1 MKTFWDFCAP
11 FYDFAEKNNGT
22 TYAEMLQLVRAFVPQ
37 GATALEAAAGT
48 GAISLAI
55 ADRASQILCTD
66 VSEKMLKVARRKAK
80 KRGVRNIAIENRNI
94 FALGEADNSFDI
106 IIAGQVLHLVDLPE
120 LAAAE
125 LKRVAKSTV
134 ILPMCLLKD
143 LRGKAKLSV
152 RLWKLL
158 GFEPKIEFDTAT
170 YAEFLPKIGF
180 DGCEIVEIS
189 GKMPMVVAIW
199 RKANNN

>member
-22 TYAEMLQLVRAFVPQ
+22 TYREMLELVRELVPQ
-37 GATALEAAAGT
+37 GSTVLEAAAGT
-48 GAISLAI
+48 GAISLAV
-55 ADRASQILCTD
+55 ADFANQILCTD
-66 VSEKMLKVARRKAK
+66 VSEKMLNIARRKAK
-80 KRGVRNIAIENRNI
+80 KLGVRNITIENRNI
-94 FALGEADNSFDI
+94 FDLNEADNSFDI
-106 IIAGQVLHLVDLPE
+106 VIAGQVLHLVDSPE

-125 LKRVAKSTV
+125 LRRIAKSTV

-143 LRGKAKLSV
+143 LRGKARLSV

-180 DGCEIVEIS
+180 DGCEIVEIP
-189 GKMPMVVAIW
+189 GKMPMAVAIW
-199 RKANNN
+199 RK